1 MYRASDGASGIVVAD
16 HLRSAH
22 THWTRLRG
30 LLGTS
35 GLAPGE
41 GLWIRP
47 CRQVHMFGMRYA
59 IDVVFLDERLG
70 VLHTISALAPWA
82 MSPRVGGATSVIE
95 LPAGTLARLGVAPG
109 ARLVIENGSAAA
121 GSAPSAPARGAGAL
135 ALNLLLA
142 VFYAL
147 FAAAHWELL

>member
-16 HLRSAH
+16 RLRSAD

-47 CRQVHMFGMRYA
+47 CRQILRKQTQGK
-59 IDVVFLDERLG
+59 
-70 VLHTISALAPWA
+70 S
-82 MSPRVGGATSVIE
+82 
-95 LPAGTLARLGVAPG
+95 
-109 ARLVIENGSAAA
+109 
-121 GSAPSAPARGAGAL
+121 
-135 ALNLLLA
+135 LLLIRQLRSPKRKNPQRA
-142 VFYAL
+142 TRQKKRFRNV
-147 FAAAHWELL
+147 LL